1 LFLYSSRSD
10 LHSSIVTCWD
20 RSLSWSF
27 IIVHLSSLISSFNR
41 LTFLRCWDLSIS
53 ILSW

>member
-1 LFLYSSRSD
+1 
-10 LHSSIVTCWD
+10 LHSSIVTFWD
-20 RSLSWSF
+20 SPLSWSL

-41 LTFLRCWDLSIS
+41 LTSLRCWDLSIS